1 MKKILLVISMM
12 FALNACVFE
21 KMQYSAPVNDDGDV
35 VVDFSIVVPE
45 AQAVTKTL
53 DIPAIE
59 SLTVVVF
66 DENGFFVTAREAT
79 QIGGAAF
86 ETANVS
92 NVKTNASVEFQ
103 VSLPQSTSPRNLHFV
118 ANKLANDFSYGLET
132 DVMTSLITTG
142 RNDAYWQVV
151 KVKSILPEDEDNLK
165 TSLSNIPMVRNYAKI
180 VVVNGDEDN
189 FTFKGFRVLNA
200 PTSGTIVPYNV
211 TSEDFQNYWK
221 NFEQK
226 KVGLTY
232 AELNGD
238 SYHGFMPAGFNEAE
252 GLTDLPSSSE
262 WTKDPVYTYE
272 RIYVNKESED
282 EGDNNN
288 LSILIWGEFKDST
301 PGESYYKVDLYDPTL
316 GNYDVLRNIQYTVN
330 ITDVLGDGYGT
341 ADEAANNIAGN
352 NISNSLSTQSLLNI
366 SDGNCRLFVEYV
378 TKRVVS
384 EEIFYLKYKFAP
396 YITEDLTNPAS
407 YNNAIANTYNST
419 GTPSNTNPL
428 TITCVDPEG
437 TEGDVIS
444 GWEYDS
450 QYGVDSEGWSRIK
463 ITPMNGYNGEN
474 WMEDIVIKSTYNV
487 GTTDNPQTVVLS
499 RTVKLYRLNR
509 YALTVSCDPVSVD
522 RTIGASLTV
531 NTVIPANLPDDIFPL
546 VFSIEAENLSI
557 YPEAGRTNDLNEVIT
572 MPVISGTSIIQNS
585 SKQSFHFDRTLTLAE
600 YQYLVNNHK
609 TADNKVSVPSYFK
622 TNVAESATTVHVYNE
637 YFNRDNCSFSNP
649 ELPLEM
655 SATLEG
661 EQYYGAG
668 KTVTLNLTTNK
679 AGTYTVTF
687 TEEGASPLS
696 TTAPITVNAGSTSG
710 STTYT
715 TDTWSGKVTA
725 SVEYEGNAAGGTNP
739 VTVEGRTRNV
749 LVLGNMTAG
758 SNAPNNNASVT
769 IYNASNNRAL
779 GTATWSQLKN
789 GGVEVTINN
798 LADMNTAAVYFQY
811 TTGNWFNSQTYT
823 TGTLNGNQAVSGSQ
837 LNFTGN

>member
-12 FALNACVFE
+12 FALTACVFE
-21 KMQYSAPVNDDGDV
+21 KMPQAVSVDNEGDV
-35 VVDFSIVVPE
+35 VINFSIVVPE
-45 AQAVTKTL
+45 AQAMTKTL
-53 DIPAIE
+53 DTPAID
-59 SLTVVVF
+59 SLTVAVF
-66 DENGFFVTAREAT
+66 DENGFFVTARQAKRT
-79 QIGGAAF
+79 GAWGVGSEPTEF
-86 ETANVS
+86 E
-92 NVKTNASVEFQ
+92 VK
-103 VSLPQSTSPRNLHFV
+103 LPQSTAPRNLHFV
-118 ANKLANDFSYGLET
+118 ANKLTTDFNYGMET
-132 DVMTSLITTG
+132 DVMTSLITTK
-142 RNDAYWQVV
+142 RKDAYWQVV
-151 KVKSILPEDEDNLK
+151 SVNSILQADIESGALSA
-165 TSLSNIPMVRNYAKI
+165 SLSNIPMVRNYAKI

-221 NFEQK
+221 NSEQK

-232 AELNGD
+232 AELNRA

-262 WTKDPVYTYE
+262 WTTDPVYTYE

-282 EGDNNN
+282 NENNN
-288 LSILIWGEFKDST
+288 LSILICGEFKDTT
-301 PGESYYKVDLYDPTL
+301 PGDSYYKVDLYDPTL

-384 EEIFYLKYKFAP
+384 GDVFYLKYKFAP
-396 YITEDLTNPAS
+396 DITEDLTNPAS

-419 GTPSNTNPL
+419 GTPSNTKPL

-450 QYGVDSEGWSRIK
+450 AYGVDREGWSRIK
-463 ITPMNGYNGEN
+463 ITPKTGFDGEN
-474 WMEDIVIKSTYNV
+474 WMEDIVITSTYDV
-487 GTTDNPQTVVLS
+487 GTSNDPQKVVLN

-509 YALTVSCDPVSVD
+509 YGLSVSCTESVYE
-522 RTIGASLTV
+522 TIGESLTV
-531 NTVIPANLPDDIFPL
+531 NTVIQADLPEDIFPL

-557 YPEAGRTNDLNEVIT
+557 YPDAGRTNALNEVIT

-600 YQYLVNNHK
+600 YQYLVKNHK

-637 YFNRDNCSFSNP
+637 YFANGSDSFGNIEVPDQIIDEDMITFDLHDSTQRNVSVYLNSSYSGTALITISNVRDGS
-649 ELPLEM
+649 
-655 SATLEG
+655 
-661 EQYYGAG
+661 
-668 KTVTLNLTTNK
+668 
-679 AGTYTVTF
+679 TY
-687 TEEGASPLS
+687 ASPLNLGKV
-696 TTAPITVNAGSTSG
+696 TEDQVVYFRYQVNGGWFG
-710 STTYT
+710 STTNY
-715 TDTWSGKVTA
+715 TA
-725 SVEYEGNAAGGTNP
+725 SA
-739 VTVEGRTRNV
+739 TV
-749 LVLGNMTAG
+749 A
-758 SNAPNNNASVT
+758 
-769 IYNASNNRAL
+769 
-779 GTATWSQLKN
+779 QLKA
-789 GGVEVTINN
+789 G
-798 LADMNTAAVYFQY
+798 Y
-811 TTGNWFNSQTYT
+811 TLVFRQ
-823 TGTLNGNQAVSGSQ
+823 Q
-837 LNFTGN
+837 